1 MGHKPIK
8 ACAHRGAS
16 GTHPENTVAAF
27 EEAVRLGA
35 EMLEFDVRRT
45 ADGKFVIM
53 HDPTVDRTT
62 SGQGPV
68 AALTFDEIRALD
80 AGEGQAVPTLD
91 EAMAYV
97 DRMMLNIHLY
107 PETPGDVDAMTEVLL
122 GRFASGSIYDRAFV
136 ASENETVLN
145 RLHQSDPRIRLCNLC
160 HHAQPNYVELA
171 LTAVPCQVLQPTNGN
186 VTTDLVAAAHAQG
199 LKVNVFYADDEPE
212 MKRLID
218 CGVDGIL
225 TNYPARLLN
234 LKAELV

>member
-1 MGHKPIK
+1 MSHKLTK
-8 ACAHRGAS
+8 VCAHRGAS

-45 ADGKFVIM
+45 ADGKFIIM

-62 SGQGPV
+62 SGRGSV
-68 AALTFDEIRALD
+68 AALGFDEIRALD
-80 AGEGQAVPTLD
+80 AGEGQTVPTLD
-91 EAMAYV
+91 DAMAYA
-97 DRMMLNIHLY
+97 DRITLNIHLY

-145 RLHQSDPRIRLCNLC
+145 RLHQSDTRIRLCYLS
-160 HHAQPNYVELA
+160 HHAQPNYMELA
-171 LTAVPCQVLQPTNGN
+171 LTAVPCEVLQPTNGN
-186 VTTDLVAAAHAQG
+186 VTTDFVTTAHAQG
-199 LKVNVFYADDEPE
+199 LKVNVFYADDEQE

-234 LKAELV
+234 LRAGLV